1 MPLSKLTPL
10 KRQTL
15 SFDVYDQFKDLLMS
29 GRMIPG
35 EQISL
40 RGIASAFGVSVMPVR
55 EAVHRLTAEQ
65 ALELTPKRALRVPMM
80 TVSQF
85 REITTIRINLEGL
98 ATERAA
104 QLLSAA
110 AIAKIAMLNSL
121 FSEEMAKP
129 KPDGAK
135 LIVLNKAFHFAVYD
149 GARMPTLMKLIEVL
163 WVRIGP
169 ILNYDLRS
177 GSRRVSDGVAA
188 SHHGRLVE
196 ALMQNDS
203 AAARDALRGDIETAA
218 DFIVSA
224 GVLIIAD
231 PT

>member
-1 MPLSKLTPL
+1 
-10 KRQTL
+10 
-15 SFDVYDQFKDLLMS
+15 MS

>member
-1 MPLSKLTPL
+1 
-10 KRQTL
+10 
-15 SFDVYDQFKDLLMS
+15 MS

-65 ALELTPKRALRVPMM
+65 ALKLTPKRALRVPMM

>member
-1 MPLSKLTPL
+1 
-10 KRQTL
+10 
-15 SFDVYDQFKDLLMS
+15 
-29 GRMIPG
+29 
-35 EQISL
+35 
-40 RGIASAFGVSVMPVR
+40 
-55 EAVHRLTAEQ
+55 
-65 ALELTPKRALRVPMM
+65 MM